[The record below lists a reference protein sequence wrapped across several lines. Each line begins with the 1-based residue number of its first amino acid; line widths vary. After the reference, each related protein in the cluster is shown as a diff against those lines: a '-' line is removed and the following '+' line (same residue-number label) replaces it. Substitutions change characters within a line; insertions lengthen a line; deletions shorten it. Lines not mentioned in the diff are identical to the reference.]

1 VSASCSLNA
10 ERQISQPLLYGDTE
24 KGKAGGLKNSGHREK
39 KRNASKMNVRNSVY
53 AIFGI
58 S

>member
-1 VSASCSLNA
+1 MS
-10 ERQISQPLLYGDTE
+10 G
-24 KGKAGGLKNSGHREK
+24 AGSLKNRGHREK
-39 KRNASKMNVRNSVY
+39 KKIASKMNVRNSVY